1 MAVGIGLEVTGLSD
15 QIDKEIPSLRF
26 ALLPR
31 VRERDQAP
39 AAFAKIPVIW
49 KYGYP

>member
-31 VRERDQAP
+31 VRERDLA
-39 AAFAKIPVIW
+39 ATAFAKIPVIW